1 MPARGNPLEGLPQD
15 EQDLLRPLVHTT
27 PKFWISAAVLG
38 LICLWGLTAYIQ
50 QLRYGLGTTGL
61 NHPAYW
67 GIYII
72 DFVFFIGIS
81 HAGTLISA
89 ILRISKAEWRRS
101 ITRSAEFITVLVI
114 GFGAVQPIV
123 DLGRPDRLMNVIKH
137 AQPLSPLLWDV
148 VSIGLYFTACTVY
161 LYLPM
166 IPDLAIIR
174 DRRIKMPRFYKLL
187 ALGYTGTPQQ
197 RHLLERIIAIL
208 AVAVIPIAISV
219 HTVIGWI
226 FALTLR
232 PMWHSTIF
240 GPYFVMGAIYSGIAA
255 LLIAMSILRKVYR
268 LENYFK
274 DIHFHNM
281 GILLLLMSCLWSYF
295 TFAEYLTAFYG
306 QEAAEMRTFWD
317 KLSGR
322 FAVPFWIMVFSCSV
336 IPFALMCRKA
346 TRNVWGTTVAS
357 GFVVVGMWL
366 ERFNIVVPTSVNPRL
381 EIYQPGSY
389 MPSWI
394 EIGIMAGTFAGF
406 ILLYMIASK
415 FFPMVSIWEVR
426 EGQEYVGEVAHR
438 ITSYLPK
445 TLTPV
450 RTPAEGVLTPL
461 P

>member
-1 MPARGNPLEGLPQD
+1 MLDRSDILADLPQD
-15 EQDLLRPLVHTT
+15 EQDLLRPLVRTT
-27 PKFWISAAVLG
+27 PKFWIAAVVLG
-38 LICLWGLTAYIQ
+38 LISLWGFLAYLH
-50 QLRYGLGTTGL
+50 QLRHGLGTTGL
-61 NHPAYW
+61 NHPEYW

-114 GFGAVQPIV
+114 GFGAIQPIV
-123 DLGRPDRLMNVIKH
+123 DLGRPDRVLNVIKH

-148 VSIGLYFTACTVY
+148 VSIGLYFWSCTIY

-174 DRRIKMPRFYKLL
+174 DRGIKMPRFYRFL
-187 ALGYTGTPQQ
+187 ALGYTGTPAQK
-197 RHLLERIIAIL
+197 HLLEKAIGFL

-255 LLIAMSILRKVYR
+255 LLIAMSVLRKVYR

-274 DIHFHNM
+274 DIHFNNM
-281 GILLLLMSCLWSYF
+281 GILLLLMSCLWTYF

-322 FAVPFWIMVFSCSV
+322 FAWTFWSMVLSCSV
-336 IPFALMCRKA
+336 IPFILMCRKK
-346 TRNVWGTTVAS
+346 TRNAAGTTVAAC
-357 GFVVVGMWL
+357 FVVAGMWL
-366 ERFNIVVPTSVNPRL
+366 ERFNIVVPTSVNPRV
-381 EIYQPGSY
+381 EFYQPGTY
-389 MPSWI
+389 MPSWV
-394 EIGIMAGTFAGF
+394 EIGIMASTFAGF

-426 EGQEYVGEVAHR
+426 EGQESVADVVDR
-438 ITSYLPK
+438 ISSYLPD
-445 TLTPV
+445 PV
-450 RTPAEGVLTPL
+450 PGANPSPVEAMSPL
-461 P
+461 

>member
-1 MPARGNPLEGLPQD
+1 MSDAETILAGLPQD
-15 EQDLLRPLVHTT
+15 EQDLLRPLVQTT
-27 PKFWISAAVLG
+27 GKFWYAAIILG
-38 LICLWGLTAYIQ
+38 LICCFSLVCYLR

-61 NHPAYW
+61 NHPEYW

-89 ILRISKAEWRRS
+89 ILRISNAEWRRS

-123 DLGRPDRLMNVIKH
+123 DLGRPDRALNIILH

-148 VSIGLYFTACTVY
+148 MSIGLYFTACTIY

-174 DRRIKMPRFYKLL
+174 DRKIKMPGFYRVL
-187 ALGYTGTPQQ
+187 ALGYDGSPRQKH
-197 RHLLERIIAIL
+197 RLEKIISVL

-255 LLIAMSILRKVYR
+255 LLIAMAVLRKVYR
-268 LENYFK
+268 LERYFK
-274 DIHFHNM
+274 EAHFQNM
-281 GILLLLMSCLWSYF
+281 GILLLLMSCLWAYF

-317 KLSGR
+317 KLAGR
-322 FAVPFWIMVFSCSV
+322 FAWPFWIMVLSCSV
-336 IPFALMCRKA
+336 IPFILMCRKK
-346 TRNVWGTTVAS
+346 TRGVWGTTVAS
-357 GFVVVGMWL
+357 CFVVVGMWL
-366 ERFNIVVPTSVNPRL
+366 ERFNIVVPTSVNSRL
-381 EIYQPGSY
+381 DLYPPGSY
-389 MPSWI
+389 MPSWV
-394 EIGIMAGTFAGF
+394 ELGVMAGTFSGF
-406 ILLYMIASK
+406 ILLYMAASK
-415 FFPMVSIWEVR
+415 FFPMVSIWELR
-426 EGQEYVGEVAHR
+426 EGKESLVALSHR
-438 ITSYLPK
+438 VADYLPE
-445 TLTPV
+445 TSPAADA
-450 RTPAEGVLTPL
+450 RTAMAATPL
-461 P
+461 

>member
-1 MPARGNPLEGLPQD
+1 MPDAETILAGLPQD
-15 EQDLLRPLVHTT
+15 EQDLLRPLVQTT
-27 PKFWISAAVLG
+27 AKFWYAAMILG
-38 LICLWGLTAYIQ
+38 LICCFGIFAYIR

-61 NHPAYW
+61 NHPEYW

-89 ILRISKAEWRRS
+89 ILRISNAEWRRS

-114 GFGAVQPIV
+114 SFGAVQPIV
-123 DLGRPDRLMNVIKH
+123 DLGRPDRALNIILH

-148 VSIGLYFTACTVY
+148 TSIGLYFTSCTIY

-174 DRRIKMPRFYKLL
+174 DRKIKMPRFYKAL
-187 ALGYTGTPQQ
+187 ALGYTGSPKQK
-197 RHLLERIIAIL
+197 HLLEKIIGIL
-208 AVAVIPIAISV
+208 AVAVIPVAISV

-240 GPYFVMGAIYSGIAA
+240 GPYFVMGAIYSGIGA
-255 LLIAMSILRKVYR
+255 LLIAMAILRKVYH

-274 DIHFHNM
+274 DVHFNYM
-281 GILLLLMSCLWSYF
+281 GILLLLMSCLWTYF

-317 KLSGR
+317 KLAGR
-322 FAVPFWIMVFSCSV
+322 FAWPFWVMVFSCSV
-336 IPFALMCRKA
+336 IPFALMCRKKM
-346 TRNVWGTTVAS
+346 RSQWGTTVAAS
-357 GFVVVGMWL
+357 FVVLGMWL

-381 EIYQPGSY
+381 DLYQPASY
-389 MPSWI
+389 TPSWV
-394 EIGIMAGTFAGF
+394 ELAIMAGTFSGF
-406 ILLYMIASK
+406 VLLYMIASK
-415 FFPMVSIWEVR
+415 FFPMVSIWELR
-426 EGQEYVGEVAHR
+426 EGKEFVPELAQRVSDYLPDTLPPVAH
-438 ITSYLPK
+438 S
-445 TLTPV
+445 
-450 RTPAEGVLTPL
+450 EGALGPS
-461 P
+461 

>member
-1 MPARGNPLEGLPQD
+1 MSDPETMLAGLPQD
-15 EQDLLRPLVHTT
+15 EQDLLRPLVVTT
-27 PKFWISAAVLG
+27 GKFWYAAMILG
-38 LICLWGLTAYIQ
+38 LICCFGLVAYLR

-61 NHPAYW
+61 NNPEYW

-89 ILRISKAEWRRS
+89 ILRISNAEWRRS

-114 GFGAVQPIV
+114 SFGAVQPII
-123 DLGRPDRLMNVIKH
+123 DLGRPDRALNIILH

-148 VSIGLYFTACTVY
+148 TSIGLYFCSCTIY

-174 DRRIKMPRFYKLL
+174 DRKIKMPGFYRVL
-187 ALGYTGTPQQ
+187 ALGYNGSPRQK
-197 RHLLERIIAIL
+197 HLLEKTIGVL
-208 AVAVIPIAISV
+208 AVAVIPVAISV

-255 LLIAMSILRKVYR
+255 LLIAMAILRKVYR

-274 DIHFHNM
+274 DAHFNNM
-281 GILLLLMSCLWSYF
+281 GILLLLMSCLWAYF

-322 FAVPFWIMVFSCSV
+322 FAWPFWIMVLFCSL
-336 IPFALMCRKA
+336 IPFCLMCRKK
-346 TRNVWGTTVAS
+346 TRNAWGTTLAS
-357 GFVVVGMWL
+357 CFVVIGMWL

-381 EIYQPGSY
+381 DLYQPAHY
-389 MPSWI
+389 APSWV
-394 EIGIMAGTFAGF
+394 ELGIMAGTFSGF

-415 FFPMVSIWEVR
+415 FFPMVSIWELR
-426 EGQEYVGEVAHR
+426 EGKESVVELTHR
-438 ITSYLPK
+438 VSDYLPE
-445 TLTPV
+445 TLPPV
-450 RTPAEGVLTPL
+450 GVQPAGAAAPL
-461 P
+461 